1 MADWYRVLQVSRKA
15 TEGEIKSAYRK
26 MAKKYHPDAH
36 PGDKE
41 CEARFKEITEAY
53 TILSDAKKR
62 RKYDEELDGQPVGG
76 TSRNP
81 KKKPAA
87 DPGSAKVDF
96 ENISRSFESFFG
108 FDPKTKEV
116 VNEKKLKPDYKM
128 GNPLD
133 TTKIFEAFM
142 VNGKR

>member
-1 MADWYRVLQVSRKA
+1 MADWYSVLQVSRQA

-36 PGDKE
+36 PGDRE

-62 RKYDEELDGQPVGG
+62 RKYDEELDRQPREG
-76 TSRNP
+76 TPKGP
-81 KKKPAA
+81 KKHPREDAGA
-87 DPGSAKVDF
+87 AKVDF

-108 FDPKTKEV
+108 FDPRTKEV
-116 VNEKKLKPDYKM
+116 VNEKKLKPDYKT

-142 VNGKR
+142 ANGKR

>member
-1 MADWYRVLQVSRKA
+1 MADWYRILQVSRKA
-15 TEGEIKSAYRK
+15 TEGEIKTAYRK

-62 RKYDEELDGQPVGG
+62 CKYDEELDGQPGEDIPR
-76 TSRNP
+76 SP

-87 DPGSAKVDF
+87 DTGPTKVDF

-116 VNEKKLKPDYKM
+116 VNEKKLKPDYNT

-133 TTKIFEAFM
+133 TTRIFEAFM
-142 VNGKR
+142 ANGKR

>member
-1 MADWYRVLQVSRKA
+1 MADWYSVLQVSRQA

-36 PGDKE
+36 PGDRE

-62 RKYDEELDGQPVGG
+62 RKYDEELGRQPREDTPKG
-76 TSRNP
+76 P
-81 KKKPAA
+81 KKH
-87 DPGSAKVDF
+87 PGEDVGAAKVDF
-96 ENISRSFESFFG
+96 ENISRSFGSFFG
-108 FDPKTKEV
+108 FDPRTKEV
-116 VNEKKLKPDYKM
+116 VNEKKLKPDYKT

-133 TTKIFEAFM
+133 TTKIFDAFM
-142 VNGKR
+142 ANGKR